1 MCVRVCCDVS
11 ASSAAP
17 TPRVSDDDPLAGVT
31 QGLTSLSR
39 TQSELKARWHAM
51 KKADSQKAAPT
62 KVPGVHQDA
71 LPSYA
76 AGAVAHVSFL
86 AVVGGPVAVAVLLA
100 VCSCC
105 VAWGAANTWFDCLCV
120 LI

>member
-1 MCVRVCCDVS
+1 MCVCACVCCDVS

-76 AGAVAHVSFL
+76 AGAVAHVPFL
-86 AVVGGPVAVAVLLA
+86 Q
-100 VCSCC
+100 
-105 VAWGAANTWFDCLCV
+105 F
-120 LI
+120 

>member
-1 MCVRVCCDVS
+1 MCDVS

-76 AGAVAHVSFL
+76 AGAVAHVSCL
-86 AVVGGPVAVAVLLA
+86 LLWEALWLRLCHWSRVHVASRGVLSTPALI
-100 VCSCC
+100 V
-105 VAWGAANTWFDCLCV
+105 CV
-120 LI
+120 LIWCVFV